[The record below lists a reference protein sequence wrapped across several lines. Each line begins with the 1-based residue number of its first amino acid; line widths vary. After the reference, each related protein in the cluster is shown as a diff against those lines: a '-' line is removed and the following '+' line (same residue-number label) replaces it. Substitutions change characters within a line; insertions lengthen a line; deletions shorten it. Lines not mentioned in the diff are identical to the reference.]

1 MQGIADPYLNVRNR
15 RPVPTTVSLREIE
28 ARSLLQMPLASKGYP
43 SLEGR
48 SDMQDEW
55 DDNEERS
62 NFTDRDLMPDTP
74 IPLNP
79 AVRAFQESGHG
90 VQVFR
95 PKDEDED

>member
-1 MQGIADPYLNVRNR
+1 MAYNHRMQGIADPHLNTRNE
-15 RPVPTTVSLREIE
+15 LIARERE
-28 ARSLLQMPLASKGYP
+28 TRSRLLMPHASEGYS

-48 SDMQDEW
+48 SDMQDDY
-55 DDNEERS
+55 DDNEERA

-95 PKDEDED
+95 PRDED